1 MTTLQLDG
9 DRYADGDGRGHG
21 EGDSHGL
28 GYGYGTIN
36 GGGYGYGNRCGE
48 SRGEGYGTGYHW
60 HAFGD
65 TGDGGQLDGGGS
77 VQSLEPIHD
86 ILTTDDA
93 LEALTFL

>member
-9 DRYADGDGRGHG
+9 GNRYADGDGRGYG
-21 EGDSHGL
+21 NGYGYSD
-28 GYGYGTIN
+28 GYGYGD
-36 GGGYGYGNRCGE
+36 GCGE

-65 TGDGGQLDGGGS
+65 TGDGGLLLRS
-77 VQSLEPIHD
+77 PEPTQD

-93 LEALTFL
+93 LEAFTFL

>member
-9 DRYADGDGRGHG
+9 DRYEYGDGRGYGTGYGHR
-21 EGDSHGL
+21 D
-28 GYGYGTIN
+28 GYGYGH
-36 GGGYGYGNRCGE
+36 GDGYGE
-48 SRGEGYGTGYHW
+48 SRGEGYGTGFRH

-65 TGDGGQLDGGGS
+65 SGDGGLLL
-77 VQSLEPIHD
+77 QSPEAIHD

>member
-9 DRYADGDGRGHG
+9 DRYADGDGKGM
-21 EGDSHGL
+21 GD
-28 GYGYGTIN
+28 GYGYSDGD
-36 GGGYGYGNRCGE
+36 GYGYGNRCGE

-65 TGDGGQLDGGGS
+65 TGDGGLLLRGP
-77 VQSLEPIHD
+77 EPTHD
-86 ILTTDDA
+86 MLTTDDA

>member
-9 DRYADGDGRGHG
+9 DRYAYGT
-21 EGDSHGL
+21 
-28 GYGYGTIN
+28 GYGTGWEDGGGN
-36 GGGYGYGNRCGE
+36 GGGTGIGYGE
-48 SRGEGYGTGYHW
+48 SRGEGYGTGYRH

-65 TGDGGQLDGGGS
+65 SGDGGLLL
-77 VQSLEPIHD
+77 QSPEAIHD